1 MRRNKCE
8 GMTKPVP
15 WISLSEASQKMGI
28 AKPHNARL
36 RLQRLEESSG
46 ERILRRN
53 GSRWEV
59 SPAALLRAQTDRT
72 EQLGALEH
80 RIARL
85 ERRIAARKR

>member
-1 MRRNKCE
+1 
-8 GMTKPVP
+8 MTKPVP
-15 WISLSEASQKMGI
+15 WISLAEAAQKMGI

-59 SPAALLRAQTDRT
+59 SPAAMLRAMTDRT

-80 RIARL
+80 RVTRL
-85 ERRIAARKR
+85 ERRIFKRARA